1 MCTTRVR
8 EARGVSQVKKIDSCC
23 YLQKQKGYH
32 MSTELLDES
41 YKNRQDIEKR
51 FKVSRATIY
60 RWIKAGNFPKPVR
73 LGPNMV
79 RWKASDI
86 KAWMIQKE
94 VAA

>member
-1 MCTTRVR
+1 
-8 EARGVSQVKKIDSCC
+8 
-23 YLQKQKGYH
+23 
-32 MSTELLDES
+32 MSRELLDES